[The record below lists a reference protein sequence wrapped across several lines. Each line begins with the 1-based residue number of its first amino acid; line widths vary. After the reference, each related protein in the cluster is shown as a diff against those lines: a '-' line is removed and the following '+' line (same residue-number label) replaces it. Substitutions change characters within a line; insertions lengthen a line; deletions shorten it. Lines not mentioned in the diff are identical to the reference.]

1 MYIYVI
7 IIDDFIVLSQTVI
20 VLYFLRL
27 SHIILYL
34 CINQNAFGTIFR
46 ST

>member
-7 IIDDFIVLSQTVI
+7 IIDDFVALSKTVI
-20 VLYFLRL
+20 VLYFSRL

-34 CINQNAFGTIFR
+34 CSVNLYHGSRIRFV
-46 ST
+46 